1 MTGPAG
7 PRGRAIRPEG
17 GPPRATIGGMGVDR
31 LREHWARNSR
41 TDRAVISMVVG
52 LLLATGVVAVLE
64 TLVPTLSA
72 APIYLLAVLSVGLLA
87 GTSAAVVSAIASF
100 LIYDFL
106 FVEPYYTLTIN
117 DPEEWLNLLLLLAVA
132 LAIGR
137 LAAIQAA
144 HADEVVERARE
155 AQDLF
160 AVSRSLATSRNLAE
174 AADAVLARLRVSGA
188 MDRIWLGLEP
198 TPAEER
204 IVADTASGSPLPIP
218 SWHVVLQRTAGD
230 EPARWTRTHV
240 GTTGTRRRAAEGST
254 VYRIRVEVPG
264 EQLGSLWG
272 LRAPDRREPDRAE
285 TRILSAAA
293 DQLGQAVRRDRLVAD
308 ALEAEV
314 ARRSEALMT
323 ALLDS
328 VSHDLRTPLAT
339 IRAAAGSMLD
349 ASVSWTPEE
358 RAESLRAIDTE
369 AERMNRLVRNLLD
382 LSRIEGGALH
392 PDLEPH
398 DLDEFLGAILRRL
411 AMAETVEV
419 LVPDDLPPLLVDSTY
434 LDEVLTNLLEN
445 AKRYGG
451 PVVRIRAAEVDPATV
466 EIVVEDDG
474 PGVPELD
481 RGHLFD
487 KFFRIRRPGEGAR
500 RGMGI
505 GLTVA
510 RGLARAM
517 GGDITAERSELGGL
531 AMSVR
536 VPVEHLPGEGGL
548 DRRGGEPAGIVA
560 APP

>member
-1 MTGPAG
+1 MS
-7 PRGRAIRPEG
+7 
-17 GPPRATIGGMGVDR
+17 R
-31 LREHWARNSR
+31 L
-41 TDRAVISMVVG
+41 D
-52 LLLATGVVAVLE
+52 
-64 TLVPTLSA
+64 
-72 APIYLLAVLSVGLLA
+72 
-87 GTSAAVVSAIASF
+87 
-100 LIYDFL
+100 
-106 FVEPYYTLTIN
+106 
-117 DPEEWLNLLLLLAVA
+117 
-132 LAIGR
+132 
-137 LAAIQAA
+137 
-144 HADEVVERARE
+144 
-155 AQDLF
+155 
-160 AVSRSLATSRNLAE
+160 
-174 AADAVLARLRVSGA
+174 
-188 MDRIWLGLEP
+188 
-198 TPAEER
+198 
-204 IVADTASGSPLPIP
+204 
-218 SWHVVLQRTAGD
+218 
-230 EPARWTRTHV
+230 WTRTHV
-240 GTTGTRRRAAEGST
+240 ASTPVRRRGSEGST
-254 VYRIRVEVPG
+254 VYRIRLEAPG

-272 LRAPDRREPDRAE
+272 LRGHDRPEPDRAE
-285 TRILSAAA
+285 TRILATAA
-293 DQLGQAVRRDRLVAD
+293 DQLGQAARRDRLVAD

-451 PVVRIRAAEVDPATV
+451 RVVRIRATEVDPATV

-474 PGVPELD
+474 PGVPEAD

-517 GGDITAERSELGGL
+517 GGDITAEQSELGGL
-531 AMSVR
+531 AMCVR
-536 VPVEHLPGEGGL
+536 VPVEHLPAEGGHERQ
-548 DRRGGEPAGIVA
+548 DRDPAGTVA
-560 APP
+560 TPP

>member
-1 MTGPAG
+1 MERLQERWARI
-7 PRGRAIRPEG
+7 PRPGRA
-17 GPPRATIGGMGVDR
+17 GV
-31 LREHWARNSR
+31 A
-41 TDRAVISMVVG
+41 MVVG
-52 LLLATGVVAVLE
+52 LGLATVVVAVLE
-64 TLVPTLSA
+64 TLVPGLSA
-72 APIYLLAVLSVGLLA
+72 APVYLLAVLSVGLLA
-87 GTSAAVVSAIASF
+87 GTAPAVATAVASF
-100 LIYDFL
+100 LVYDFL
-106 FVEPYYTLTIN
+106 FVEPYYTLTIA

-144 HADEVVERARE
+144 HAEEVAERARE

-160 AVSRSLATSRNLAE
+160 GVSRSLATSRNLTE
-174 AADAVLARLRVSGA
+174 AADAVLERLRVSGA
-188 MDRIWLGLEP
+188 MDRIWLGLGP
-198 TPAEER
+198 TPADER
-204 IVADTASGSPLPIP
+204 IVADTAPGHPLPVP
-218 SWHVVLQRTAGD
+218 SWQVVLQRTAGD

-240 GTTGTRRRAAEGST
+240 ASTPVRRRGSEGST
-254 VYRIRVEVPG
+254 VYRIRLEAPG

-272 LRAPDRREPDRAE
+272 LRGRDRPEPDRAE
-285 TRILSAAA
+285 TRILAAAA
-293 DQLGQAVRRDRLVAD
+293 DQLGQAARRDRLVAD

-349 ASVSWTPEE
+349 ASVSWTDEE
-358 RAESLRAIDTE
+358 RAESLLAIDSE

-451 PVVRIRAAEVDPATV
+451 RVVRIRAAEADPATV
-466 EIVVEDDG
+466 EIVIEDDG
-474 PGVPELD
+474 PGVTETD

-517 GGDITAERSELGGL
+517 GGEITAQQSELGGL
-531 AMSVR
+531 AMCVR
-536 VPVEHLPGEGGL
+536 VPVDHLPAEDTVDRGVGGT
-548 DRRGGEPAGIVA
+548 AG
-560 APP
+560 APS